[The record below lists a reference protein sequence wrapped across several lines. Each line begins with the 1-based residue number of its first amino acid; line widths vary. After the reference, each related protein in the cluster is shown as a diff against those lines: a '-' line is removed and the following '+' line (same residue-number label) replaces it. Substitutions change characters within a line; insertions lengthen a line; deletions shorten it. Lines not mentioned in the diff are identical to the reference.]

1 MHKHTNFNMMHVL
14 LEGYPLEMGFLV
26 ILLKEKYNSYTDL
39 LFSFIS
45 QNWVLQI
52 LAP

>member
-26 ILLKEKYNSYTDL
+26 ILLNEKYNSYTDL
-39 LFSFIS
+39 FFFLYPKIGYY
-45 QNWVLQI
+45 I
-52 LAP
+52 A